1 MSKVFIVNH
10 AGHDYSAAEKWGTLV
25 AMTSGH
31 VGQGSLDRMIYDA
44 TRLSDSKPDDWLLPS
59 GLLVLN
65 VIASAYWL
73 RKHGELRLL
82 IRDRKYR
89 TYREMI
95 ITSSHLDY
103 LIRTVVND
111 AETGVQE
118 SHSEDSEE

>member
-1 MSKVFIVNH
+1 MPKVYIVNH

-25 AMTSGH
+25 QMTTGH
-31 VGQGSLDRMIYDA
+31 VGQGSLDRMIYDG
-44 TRLSDSKPDDWLLPS
+44 TRLEDSEPCDWLLPS

-65 VIASAYWL
+65 VIAAAYWL

-103 LIRTVVND
+103 LIRTVKAD
-111 AETGVQE
+111 AETRVPE
-118 SHSEDSEE
+118 THSQSTEE